1 MYLIKVKTKSGK
13 WFSYEHI
20 DSYEAKNETIDMIT
34 GNVYSNFVRIKL
46 MNIAKLIVR
55 EE

>member
-20 DSYEAKNETIDMIT
+20 ASFEAKNETIDMVT
-34 GNVYSNFVRIKL
+34 GNVDANYVRIKI
-46 MNIAKLIVR
+46 MNVAKLIVR